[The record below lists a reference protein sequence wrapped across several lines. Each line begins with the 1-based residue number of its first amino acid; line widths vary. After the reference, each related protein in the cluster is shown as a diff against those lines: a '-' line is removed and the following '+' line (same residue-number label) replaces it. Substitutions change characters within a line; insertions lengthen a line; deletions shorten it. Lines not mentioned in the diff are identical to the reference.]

1 MSMYQMQFDLL
12 GDALKKI
19 PKEPKLVN
27 ARFNVAIQ
35 VGFVDFLKWQLEGE
49 ETIHARL
56 LRLLDESIENG
67 DIIISYLKFELSN
80 LSSYDVSNL
89 FHRVICSTQ
98 LLSRSFKTFSPA

>member
-35 VGFVDFLKWQLEGE
+35 VCFSNRIHDSWKAKRRFIRVCFDCWTNPSRTETSSFPISNSNSPISLLMTFL
-49 ETIHARL
+49 
-56 LRLLDESIENG
+56 
-67 DIIISYLKFELSN
+67 
-80 LSSYDVSNL
+80 
-89 FHRVICSTQ
+89 
-98 LLSRSFKTFSPA
+98 SPLID

>member
-35 VGFVDFLKWQLEGE
+35 VRFTIEIKRSWRARRRFTRVCFDYWTTPLRT
-49 ETIHARL
+49 ET
-56 LRLLDESIENG
+56 SSFP
-67 DIIISYLKFELSN
+67 ISSSN
-80 LSSYDVSNL
+80 SPTCLPTTFFFSPSL
-89 FHRVICSTQ
+89 MRSTP
-98 LLSRSFKTFSPA
+98 LLSRSFRTFSHA